1 MIRELKEGQ
10 ENTGVSGN
18 SVFKAQE
25 PESIEKQSEWLEWS
39 NKKEMRL
46 QRRRGGR
53 SHNLVAR
60 VKTAAATLNE
70 GKMGSYWIV

>member
-1 MIRELKEGQ
+1 MIRELKEGR

-46 QRRRGGR
+46 KRRRGGR
-53 SHNLVAR
+53 SQPCSHS
-60 VKTAAATLNE
+60 E
-70 GKMGSYWIV
+70 DGGCYFE